1 MVKEHMNGE
10 GNLLSRTNY
19 NVPVNMTPAML
30 EDIITKSAY
39 YGAMSALIPNFA
51 LNLDNSI
58 QQTEW
63 MMPSGEDNDMQR
75 RQKLTINGNTQWH
88 TYNSTQELVNLVQA
102 MTAARFQPSKSNRTF
117 RDYALDW
124 YERYKKPQLGAGHN
138 ENYKSMMKVHI
149 LPMIGDKDIA
159 DITVA
164 DVQDIMDTLKSASTG
179 KQVKSIINM
188 VMDAA
193 IADELYH
200 HPNPTKDK
208 RIHMPTTKKVRE
220 PVSQEDLS
228 RIMNHLPNMLPEH
241 TALLAMLIMTGARR
255 GEALGARWEDIDWKN
270 KTIHLQRVVRF
281 QTNQPVVSDIMKTPA
296 ANRTVSLWDW
306 LIPYLGTPKE
316 SGYIIHKDGQPISE
330 RTLRNR
336 WNAMMKELKKISVT
350 PFTAHQL
357 RHSYATIAANSG
369 IIPPKVLQGMLG
381 HANFATTMNIYAGLD
396 NDKIRQSS
404 SGLSAAYAQICEKSC
419 S

>member
-1 MVKEHMNGE
+1 MVKKFMNGE
-10 GNLLSRTNY
+10 GNLLSRLNY
-19 NVPVNMTPAML
+19 NTPVYMPPTML
-30 EDIITKSAY
+30 EDIIAKSAY
-39 YGAMSALIPNFA
+39 YGAMSALMPNIA
-51 LNLDNSI
+51 LNLDNST

-102 MTAARFQPSKSNRTF
+102 MTAAKFQPRKANRTF

-149 LPMIGDKDIA
+149 PPMIGNKDIA

-164 DVQDIMDTLKSASTG
+164 DVQDIMDTLKSAFTG

-208 RIHMPTTKKVRE
+208 RIHMPTEKRVRE
-220 PVSQEDLS
+220 PVSQEDLA

-241 TALLAMLIMTGARR
+241 TSLLAMLIMTGARR

-296 ANRTVSLWDW
+296 ANRTISLWDS
-306 LIPYLGTPKE
+306 LIPYLGEPQET
-316 SGYIIHKDGQPISE
+316 GYIVHKDGQPISE

-336 WNAMMKELKKISVT
+336 WAAMMKELKKIGVT

-396 NDKIRQSS
+396 NEKIRQSS
-404 SGLSAAYAQICEKSC
+404 SGLGAAYAQICEKSC

>member
-1 MVKEHMNGE
+1 
-10 GNLLSRTNY
+10 
-19 NVPVNMTPAML
+19 MTPAML

-39 YGAMSALIPNFA
+39 YGAMSALIPNFT

-164 DVQDIMDTLKSASTG
+164 DVQDIMATLKSASTG

-193 IADELYH
+193 IADDLYR

-220 PVSQEDLS
+220 PVSPEDLS
-228 RIMNHLPNMLPEH
+228 RIISQVTSFIRTGSQYPNGRCV
-241 TALLAMLIMTGARR
+241 TA
-255 GEALGARWEDIDWKN
+255 
-270 KTIHLQRVVRF
+270 
-281 QTNQPVVSDIMKTPA
+281 
-296 ANRTVSLWDW
+296 
-306 LIPYLGTPKE
+306 
-316 SGYIIHKDGQPISE
+316 
-330 RTLRNR
+330 
-336 WNAMMKELKKISVT
+336 
-350 PFTAHQL
+350 
-357 RHSYATIAANSG
+357 
-369 IIPPKVLQGMLG
+369 GMP
-381 HANFATTMNIYAGLD
+381 
-396 NDKIRQSS
+396 
-404 SGLSAAYAQICEKSC
+404 
-419 S
+419 

>member
-1 MVKEHMNGE
+1 MNGE
-10 GNLLSRTNY
+10 SALLCQNYVDTKAIIGNT
-19 NVPVNMTPAML
+19 
-30 EDIITKSAY
+30 IIQQAIACASY
-39 YGAMSALIPNFA
+39 YGTMSALNSFGS
-51 LNLDNSI
+51 LNLDNNT
-58 QQTEW
+58 QQIEW
-63 MMPSGEDNDMQR
+63 VMPSGEDNDMQR

-88 TYNSTQELVNLVQA
+88 TYNSAQELVNLVQA

-124 YERYKKPQLGAGHN
+124 YERYKKPQLSAGHN

-149 LPMIGDKDIA
+149 LPMIGDKYIA

-208 RIHMPTTKKVRE
+208 RIHMPTEKRVRE
-220 PVSQEDLS
+220 PVSQEDLA

-241 TALLAMLIMTGARR
+241 TSLLAMLIMTRARR

-296 ANRTVSLWDW
+296 ANRTISLWDS
-306 LIPYLGTPKE
+306 LIPYLGEPQET
-316 SGYIIHKDGQPISE
+316 GYIVHKDGQPISE

-336 WNAMMKELKKISVT
+336 WSAMMKELKKIGVS

-357 RHSYATIAANSG
+357 YHG
-369 IIPPKVLQGMLG
+369 ELVVKW
-381 HANFATTMNIYAGLD
+381 F
-396 NDKIRQSS
+396 
-404 SGLSAAYAQICEKSC
+404 
-419 S
+419 

>member
-1 MVKEHMNGE
+1 MD
-10 GNLLSRTNY
+10 SFQD
-19 NVPVNMTPAML
+19 A
-30 EDIITKSAY
+30 IAY
-39 YGAMSALIPNFA
+39 AAYVGAMSAINA
-51 LNLDNSI
+51 LGSMNLDNKT

-102 MTAARFQPSKSNRTF
+102 MTAAKFQPTKANRTF

-164 DVQDIMDTLKSASTG
+164 DVQDIMNTLKSASTG

-208 RIHMPTTKKVRE
+208 RIHMPTAKKARE
-220 PVSQEDLS
+220 PVSQEYLA
-228 RIMNHLPNMLPEH
+228 RIINHLPNMLPEH
-241 TALLAMLIMTGARR
+241 TSLLAMLIMTGARR
-255 GEALGARWEDIDWKN
+255 GEALGARWEDIDWES

-281 QTNQPVVSDIMKTPA
+281 QTNQPVVSNIMKTPA
-296 ANRTVSLWDW
+296 ANRTISLWDS
-306 LIPYLGTPKE
+306 LIPLPRGAAEDRLYRSQRRRTDIRTYSAQSMGCHDEGNEEDWRHALHSAPAPSQLCYDRSQQRTN
-316 SGYIIHKDGQPISE
+316 SSE
-330 RTLRNR
+330 GSSRH
-336 WNAMMKELKKISVT
+336 AGPCE
-350 PFTAHQL
+350 L
-357 RHSYATIAANSG
+357 RHNDEY
-369 IIPPKVLQGMLG
+369 LCR
-381 HANFATTMNIYAGLD
+381 AG
-396 NDKIRQSS
+396 Q
-404 SGLSAAYAQICEKSC
+404 
-419 S
+419 

>member
-1 MVKEHMNGE
+1 MTGEGALLCPNSVDTHGIMNMNGFQDAIAYAAYIGALSAINTL
-10 GNLLSRTNY
+10 GN
-19 NVPVNMTPAML
+19 
-30 EDIITKSAY
+30 
-39 YGAMSALIPNFA
+39 
-51 LNLDNSI
+51 LNLDNNK
-58 QQTEW
+58 QQVEW
-63 MMPSGEDNDMQR
+63 VMPSGEDNDMQR

-102 MTAARFQPSKSNRTF
+102 MTAAKFQPTKANRTF

-208 RIHMPTTKKVRE
+208 RIHMPTKKEPRE
-220 PVSQEDLS
+220 PVPPEDLA

-241 TALLAMLIMTGARR
+241 TSLLAMLIMTGARR

-281 QTNQPVVSDIMKTPA
+281 QTNQPIVSDIMKTPA
-296 ANRTVSLWDW
+296 ANRTIALWDS
-306 LIPYLGTPKE
+306 LIPYLGEPQET
-316 SGYIIHKDGQPISE
+316 GYIVHKDGQPISE

-336 WNAMMKELKKISVT
+336 WAAMMKELKKIGVT

-369 IIPPKVLQGMLG
+369 EIPPKVLQGMLG